1 MNRLLVSIFL
11 TILLTACNIPTLQET
26 SSQNT
31 PEVLATQGVSM
42 ESASADAL
50 PFEIN
55 APIIDSPSIMSISML
70 DSING
75 WGITDTQIVRTNDGG
90 VTWYNVTPQGVNET
104 GYSVNPEFLDPTHA
118 WLQFADLNGS
128 PINGVMYR
136 TTDGGITWTSNTT
149 PFSDGDMSFVDS
161 TNGWMLADLG
171 AGAGSM
177 AVSVF
182 QTNDGG
188 VTWNRTFTNGSD
200 LETTNDSLPRAGLKY
215 GIVPIN
221 MQTAWIHG
229 VVYATGSVYLFRTDD
244 GGMVWQPVQ
253 LTLPAESQTAELS
266 VDKLQFVSSTQGTL
280 ILRSSSSKIRTL
292 IYQTNDGGNTWSL
305 ATATVPGDAIA
316 DVVSAQEIVFY
327 GTDQFYVTND
337 AGATF
342 GIVPPDVVF
351 GESMRAMDFATSSI
365 GWVIT
370 SDASGHY
377 TLYRTEDGGAT
388 WFPIIP

>member
-11 TILLTACNIPTLQET
+11 ITLLTACNIPALQET
-26 SSQNT
+26 LSQNT
-31 PEVLATQGVSM
+31 PEVLATQGVLID
-42 ESASADAL
+42 SASAEAL
-50 PFEIN
+50 PVEIN
-55 APIIDSPSIMSISML
+55 APIIDAPSIIIINML
-70 DSING
+70 DAVNG

-90 VTWYNVTPQGVNET
+90 VTWYDVTPQGITET
-104 GYSVNPEFLDPTHA
+104 GYGINSEFLDSTHA
-118 WLQFADLNGS
+118 WLQFADPNNYPSGGTL
-128 PINGVMYR
+128 YR
-136 TTDGGITWTSNTT
+136 TTDGGITWASTTT
-149 PFSDGDMSFVDS
+149 PFSNGYISFVDS
-161 TNGWMLADLG
+161 KNGWMLADLS

-221 MQTAWIHG
+221 MQTAYIYG
-229 VVYATGSVYLFRTDD
+229 VVYATGSVYLFRTED
-244 GGMVWQPVQ
+244 GGAVWQPVQ

-266 VDKLQFVSSTQGTL
+266 VDTLQFVSDTQGTL
-280 ILRSSSSKIRTL
+280 ILRSSSEKIRTL

-305 ATATVPGDAIA
+305 ANATVPGSATA
-316 DVVSAQEIVFY
+316 DVVSAREIVFY

-337 AGATF
+337 AAATF
-342 GIVPPDVVF
+342 SIVPPDVVF
-351 GESMRAMDFATSSI
+351 GESMRAMDFATSSV

-370 SDASGHY
+370 SDASGHH